1 MARQV
6 VSWSGDDDHGRCE
19 ETMKTMPAGEFKARC
34 LRVMEE
40 VKKYRTAVVIT
51 KKGRPVAKLVPP
63 DAPSADVFGCM
74 AGTARIVGDVE
85 APVVPAEA
93 WEAFGPAPSRRKK
106 R

>member
-1 MARQV
+1 MLT
-6 VSWSGDDDHGRCE
+6 WSRRRDHEPVE
-19 ETMKTMPAGEFKARC
+19 ETMKTMPAGELKARC

-40 VKKYRTAVVIT
+40 VKEYRTAVVIT

-63 DAPSADVFGCM
+63 DAPPADVFGCM